1 MSQRIRQ
8 KTGPQAKRVGSPG
21 TVSGPALQAGV
32 EMETK
37 RACGA
42 EMTHSG
48 SGLIGQK
55 LRGQKG
61 ADRKNSLGPVP
72 DLEAHVES
80 NWWQKIFNSLY
91 LKTDADVLDD
101 PEISA
106 LEVELFTK
114 ILKLSPEENV
124 LDLCCGQGRHALEL
138 ARRGFSHVE
147 GYDNSAY
154 LLRKA
159 RARASKAG
167 LSVNFRQGDARN
179 LPYEPASFDAVT
191 LLGNS
196 FGYFDSESQDLQLLT
211 EIHRVLKPG
220 GRLLVD
226 VADGDYLKSNFQ
238 PRSWEWVDGKHFVC
252 RERALSR
259 DGARLISREVISHVK
274 KGVVADQFYAERLYS
289 EKSLASLLQAAGFK
303 EPAFHGDYSP
313 ESQKNQDLGMM
324 GRRILVSAR
333 VEKPLPSSAL
343 PKRIDNVVVLLGD
356 PRRGDMVRPDCV
368 FDEDDFETIDR
379 LKAALAEIPGVH
391 FTYLDCHE
399 TLIEDLKAGAGEIDL
414 VLNLCDEGFENDPL
428 KELHVPALLDKLKIP
443 YTGAGPRCL
452 AFCYDKSLVRGVARE
467 MEIPV
472 ARALFL
478 NSGENSRGTAPCIPF
493 GFPVIVKPNSG
504 DSSFGI
510 TQKSVA
516 HSAEELATALAT
528 LREQMGPEGSLL
540 VEEFLPG
547 KDVSVGVIGNSSS
560 CTVLPITEEDY
571 SEVPETLPR
580 LCGYE
585 AKWLPDS
592 PYWKIRSV
600 PAGLAGETEKEIIRH
615 SLALFSR
622 LECRDYARFDWRL
635 DSEGRPRLLEANPN
649 PGWCWDGHL
658 AKMAAYDGMTYP
670 EMLKAILEAAEKRLW
685 PEALSGESEI
695 KKETV
700 EFQAFSGNSG
710 GEVRVT

>member
-8 KTGPQAKRVGSPG
+8 KIGPQAKRDGSPG
-21 TVSGPALQAGV
+21 AVSGPALQAGSD
-32 EMETK
+32 METK
-37 RACGA
+37 RAPGA
-42 EMTHSG
+42 KTAHSG
-48 SGLIGQK
+48 SNPAGRK
-55 LRGQKG
+55 LRSQKG
-61 ADRKNSLGPVP
+61 ETRTKSLGPVP

-80 NWWQKIFNSLY
+80 DWWQKIFNSLY
-91 LKTDADVLDD
+91 LKTDADVLED

-106 LEVELFTK
+106 LEVKLFTE
-114 ILKLSPEENV
+114 ILDLSPEEKV

-147 GYDNSAY
+147 GYDNSAF
-154 LLRKA
+154 LIRKA
-159 RARASKAG
+159 RARADKAG
-167 LSVNFRQGDARN
+167 LSISFRQGDARA

-196 FGYFDSESQDLQLLT
+196 FGYFDSESQDLQLLK
-211 EIHRVLKPG
+211 EICRVLKPG

-226 VADGDYLKSNFQ
+226 VADGEFLKTSFQ
-238 PRSWEWVDGKHFVC
+238 PRSWEWVDDKHFVC
-252 RERALSR
+252 RERSLSA
-259 DGARLISREVISHVK
+259 DGTRLISREVISHVK

-289 EKSLASLLQAAGFK
+289 EKSLVALLRAAGFK

-313 ESQKNQDLGMM
+313 ESRKNQDLGMM
-324 GRRILVSAR
+324 GRRILVSAL
-333 VEKPLPSSAL
+333 VEKTMPLPST
-343 PKRIDNVVVLLGD
+343 PEIVKNVVVLMGD
-356 PRRGDMVRPDCV
+356 PRREDIVRPASV
-368 FDEDDFETIDR
+368 FDEDDFETIAR
-379 LKAALAEIPGVH
+379 LKTALAEVPGLN

-399 TLIEDLKAGAGEIDL
+399 TLIEDLKNPTGKIDL

-428 KELHVPALLDKLKIP
+428 KELHVPALLDQLKIP

-467 MEIPV
+467 MGIPV
-472 ARALFL
+472 ARALFINPGDCL
-478 NSGENSRGTAPCIPF
+478 EGPAPYPPF

-516 HSAEELATALAT
+516 HSPEELASALSS
-528 LREQMGPEGSLL
+528 LRERVGPEGSLL

-547 KDVSVGVIGNSSS
+547 KDVSVGLIGNSSS

-571 SEVPETLPR
+571 SEVPETFPR

-600 PAGLAGETEKEIIRH
+600 PAGLPRETEKEIIKH

-658 AKMAAYDGMTYP
+658 AKMAAYDGMSYSD
-670 EMLKAILEAAEKRLW
+670 MLKAILDAAEKRLW
-685 PEALSGESEI
+685 PETFAGVSEI
-695 KKETV
+695 TKETV
-700 EFQAFSGNSG
+700 EFQPLSGNT
-710 GEVRVT
+710 GERARVT